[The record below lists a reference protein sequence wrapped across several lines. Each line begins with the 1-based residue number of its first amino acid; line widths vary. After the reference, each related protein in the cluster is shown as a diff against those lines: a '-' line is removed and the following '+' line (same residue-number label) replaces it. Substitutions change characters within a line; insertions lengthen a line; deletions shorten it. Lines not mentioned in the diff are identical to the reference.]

1 MRPGG
6 QPSPDAVNVTAEIR
20 RRPVPTRYMIEKV
33 IVARPGDGA
42 PVVLASTAAFVW
54 RLLENWTTP
63 EAIDLRMTDAFPEV
77 RHDERLDAR
86 SEILRTLGDDDLV
99 ERR

>member
-1 MRPGG
+1 
-6 QPSPDAVNVTAEIR
+6 
-20 RRPVPTRYMIEKV
+20 MIDKV

-54 RLLENWTTP
+54 RLLERWTTTA
-63 EAIDLRMTDAFPEV
+63 AIDLRLADAFPEV
-77 RHDERLDAR
+77 PHDERLSAR
-86 SEILRTLGDDDLV
+86 SEILCTLGDDDLV